1 MELPSSGIRKAEGA
15 AGCGGRSD
23 VQSQFAI
30 FITYPS
36 RDVEEVFGI
45 DESGIERIWAGGV
58 NLGVFSI

>member
-1 MELPSSGIRKAEGA
+1 MQQIV
-15 AGCGGRSD
+15 GGDQMFSLRPE
-23 VQSQFAI
+23 FAI